1 MENRVVNTI
10 EYWNG
15 NLYIGTDKGLDVV
28 DSTCRKQIA
37 NDLTKQFEGVRIRCL
52 DADDEG
58 NLWIC
63 TYGNGLI
70 EVEPDNTQHLYNSAN
85 GSFGN
90 RARLVTQLRDGTIA
104 AAGDMGISF
113 IRDHE
118 IQKTIRYSDG
128 LINSMILTLVERTD
142 GRIFAGTD
150 GDGIA
155 VIEDGRV
162 MRMITRADGL
172 SSGVILRMIPDP
184 KTDGVFVVTSNGLC
198 YMDGQDQIRLLD
210 RFPYFNNYDIWVKD
224 PDTLFVMSSAGIYVV
239 DRDSLVDSEDALIYD
254 LLDAKRGL
262 NSAITANSWTYS
274 DGNGDLF
281 LACDTGVFVVDT
293 DTYASGTATY
303 RMSIRS
309 VRLDGNLQQLD
320 YGSTIQLSRDT
331 ARIELYPEIIN
342 FTIQDPD
349 VGYKLDGFDTNW
361 SFVTQSELNSI
372 VYTNLPSGEYTLHLA
387 VFDGNRENILEERQ
401 YRIVKAQKI
410 NDNNWFVIYIIVVAM
425 LTVLWITYFFT
436 KWRNKREIDE
446 KNRQLAMGNQTI
458 LAIANTVD
466 AKDVRTSQHSLR
478 VSIYSEKIGHKLGLS
493 EQECKNLE
501 SAARLHDIGKIGIP
515 DVILNK
521 PSRLTDEE
529 YAVMK
534 SHVMRGAN
542 ILKGF
547 TLIDHVV
554 EGAMYH
560 HERYDGK
567 GYPKGLK
574 GEEIPLY
581 GRIIGVADAFDAMT
595 ANRVYRKQMDF
606 GYVLNE
612 MRNGRGTQ
620 FDPQIVDILLKLIDD
635 GEIDL
640 NKLYPAHTDNEKT
653 E

>member
-1 MENRVVNTI
+1 
-10 EYWNG
+10 
-15 NLYIGTDKGLDVV
+15 
-28 DSTCRKQIA
+28 
-37 NDLTKQFEGVRIRCL
+37 
-52 DADDEG
+52 
-58 NLWIC
+58 
-63 TYGNGLI
+63 
-70 EVEPDNTQHLYNSAN
+70 
-85 GSFGN
+85 
-90 RARLVTQLRDGTIA
+90 
-104 AAGDMGISF
+104 
-113 IRDHE
+113 
-118 IQKTIRYSDG
+118 
-128 LINSMILTLVERTD
+128 
-142 GRIFAGTD
+142 
-150 GDGIA
+150 
-155 VIEDGRV
+155 
-162 MRMITRADGL
+162 
-172 SSGVILRMIPDP
+172 
-184 KTDGVFVVTSNGLC
+184 
-198 YMDGQDQIRLLD
+198 
-210 RFPYFNNYDIWVKD
+210 
-224 PDTLFVMSSAGIYVV
+224 
-239 DRDSLVDSEDALIYD
+239 
-254 LLDAKRGL
+254 
-262 NSAITANSWTYS
+262 
-274 DGNGDLF
+274 
-281 LACDTGVFVVDT
+281 
-293 DTYASGTATY
+293 
-303 RMSIRS
+303 
-309 VRLDGNLQQLD
+309 
-320 YGSTIQLSRDT
+320 
-331 ARIELYPEIIN
+331 
-342 FTIQDPD
+342 
-349 VGYKLDGFDTNW
+349 
-361 SFVTQSELNSI
+361 
-372 VYTNLPSGEYTLHLA
+372 
-387 VFDGNRENILEERQ
+387 
-401 YRIVKAQKI
+401 
-410 NDNNWFVIYIIVVAM
+410 M

-620 FDPQIVDILLKLIDD
+620 FDPQIVDILLKLIDN